1 MTWFALS
8 VLSAFA
14 FASADA
20 ATKRFF
26 SDVDV
31 WETAVVRFVLSGMI
45 MLPWVIAEVEVPN
58 VWQFWVWVGCLVPL
72 DILAV
77 YLYIRAITTA
87 PLSHTLPYLALSPV
101 FTALSGWLLLGEA
114 VSLYGLSGI
123 VLVSLGAYLLN
134 TDSAELRRD
143 SLAPLR
149 FIATESGPRLML
161 GVAMIF
167 SITSTLGKGA
177 VQYMPGIEFGPFYA
191 AVLAGATLCVVLGRR
206 GKAFTIVHRRPIG
219 SALVSGA
226 MAVMFVAHFAAVER
240 VEVAYMI
247 AVKRSSLLFGLIY
260 GAVLFKE
267 RMLGQNLLAGGIIIT
282 GVGLL
287 TGIDP

>member
-1 MTWFALS
+1 MTWLALS
-8 VLSAFA
+8 LLSAFA

-31 WETAVVRFVLSGMI
+31 WETAVVRFVMSGMI
-45 MLPWVIAEVEVPN
+45 MLPWVVTRVEIPVA
-58 VWQFWVWVGCLVPL
+58 WQFWVWLSFLVPL

-101 FTALSGWLLLGEA
+101 FTALSSWLLLDEA
-114 VSLYGLSGI
+114 VSLYGLFGI
-123 VLVSLGAYLLN
+123 VLISLGAYLLN
-134 TDSAELRRD
+134 TDPAEWRRD
-143 SLAPLR
+143 RLAPLR
-149 FIATESGPRLML
+149 FIATETGPRLML

-191 AVLAGATLCVVLGRR
+191 AVLAGATLCVVLARHGR
-206 GKAFTIVHRRPIG
+206 AFTIVHRRPIG
-219 SALVSGA
+219 TALVSGA
-226 MAVMFVAHFAAVER
+226 MAIMFVAHFIAVEL

-247 AVKRSSLLFGLIY
+247 AVKRCSLLFGLIY
-260 GAVLFKE
+260 GAVLFRE
-267 RMLGQNLLAGGIIIT
+267 RMLGQNMFAGGIMLV

-287 TGIDP
+287 TAIKA

>member
-1 MTWFALS
+1 MSL
-8 VLSAFA
+8 LSAFA

-45 MLPWVIAEVEVPN
+45 MLPWVVARVEVPHA
-58 VWQFWVWVGCLVPL
+58 WQFWVWVSFLVPL
-72 DILAV
+72 DIFAV

-101 FTALSGWLLLGEA
+101 FTALSGWLVLGEA

-123 VLVSLGAYLLN
+123 ALVSLGAYLLN
-134 TDSAELRRD
+134 TDAAEWRRD
-143 SLAPLR
+143 PLAPLR
-149 FIATESGPRLML
+149 FITTESGPRLML

-167 SITSTLGKGA
+167 SVTSTLGKGA

-191 AVLAGATLCVVLGRR
+191 AVLAGATLCVVLVRKGRS
-206 GKAFTIVHRRPIG
+206 FTIVHRKPIG

-226 MAVMFVAHFAAVER
+226 MALMFVAHLAAVER
-240 VEVAYMI
+240 IEVAYMI
-247 AVKRSSLLFGLIY
+247 AVKRSSLLFGLIF

-267 RMLGQNLLAGGIIIT
+267 RMLGRNLFAAGVILV

-287 TGIDP
+287 TAI